1 MVRIQ
6 QSFTPSKASAE
17 SFRSCF
23 EKAISVA
30 TLEERCEF
38 HIRYHRLKQAQ
49 AGLSDGDDVFE
60 ACKTARMY
68 AHDLANLVQR
78 VSMRL
83 GMTENPVGSVPPACG
98 HGRRR
103 H

>member
-6 QSFTPSKASAE
+6 QNYKPAKTAAE

-23 EKAISVA
+23 EKAIAAA

-38 HIRYHRLKQAQ
+38 HLRYDRLKQAQ
-49 AGLSDGDDVFE
+49 AGLASCDENFDGW
-60 ACKTARMY
+60 KTARMC

-78 VSMRL
+78 VSLRYGIAEL
-83 GMTENPVGSVPPACG
+83 SPED
-98 HGRRR
+98 RD
-103 H
+103 